1 MLPFK
6 NRHDTIL
13 IHGHQRC
20 SSRVVRERYGQGI
33 LSSARHPMTG
43 QAQLLPILKCNRPNL
58 TLCVLEPPALDARV
72 LRDTTDSVEGIPRVG
87 SSPALGP
94 TWTGRSKSKI
104 TRHSLY
110 VCTEYYPGT
119 DPHLAML
126 HLATNTGPP
135 QKKRDPNTVAWSRTS
150 ETSSAAVPTP
160 HTASS
165 TLLWRICCQ
174 VWP

>member
-1 MLPFK
+1 MTQSQIP
-6 NRHDTIL
+6 

-94 TWTGRSKSKI
+94 TWTSRPKSKNHQAFTVCMYGGLSRHGSQSGDAASCNKYRPAAKE
-104 TRHSLY
+104 TRSEHSGL
-110 VCTEYYPGT
+110 V
-119 DPHLAML
+119 
-126 HLATNTGPP
+126 
-135 QKKRDPNTVAWSRTS
+135 
-150 ETSSAAVPTP
+150 
-160 HTASS
+160 
-165 TLLWRICCQ
+165 
-174 VWP
+174 